1 MTELDYSYIGKRIRE
16 CRKELKLTQEK
27 LAELSDLSLSY
38 TGAVER
44 GEKIPSLEAFIR
56 IANALQVSSDRLLAD
71 VLIAGSRYVA
81 SDLYEKLSALSNV
94 EQRRIL
100 NVMKTMIADCKTK

>member
-16 CRKELKLTQEK
+16 RRKELKLTQEK

-44 GEKIPSLEAFIR
+44 GKKIPSLEAFIR

-81 SDLYEKLSALSNV
+81 SDLYEKLSELSND

-100 NVMKTMIADCKTK
+100 NVMKTMIADCRTK